1 MLDEGFYFNLH
12 TNLGFKC
19 SQFSSPTANFVRKFL
34 ETVIQTRS
42 CSSSQDS
49 NIDAGN
55 REPSKLISEL
65 QAKLE
70 DANAE
75 TLAERE
81 KAKKLAVENEKLKY
95 RIVHLVQ
102 AVSEADQK
110 LESMR
115 GHVSEATAQKL
126 EKMRL

>member
-1 MLDEGFYFNLH
+1 MASEELLKPFYLRA
-12 TNLGFKC
+12 TQAEERLC
-19 SQFSSPTANFVRKFL
+19 RL
-34 ETVIQTRS
+34 EAVLAGKTGNGQ
-42 CSSSQDS
+42 
-49 NIDAGN
+49 DAGN
-55 REPSKLISEL
+55 QELSKLISEL

-95 RIVHLVQ
+95 RIAHLVQ
-102 AVSEADQK
+102 AVSKADQK

-115 GHVSEATAQKL
+115 GHVSEATAQRL

>member
-1 MLDEGFYFNLH
+1 MASEELLKPFYLRA
-12 TNLGFKC
+12 TQAEERLC
-19 SQFSSPTANFVRKFL
+19 RL
-34 ETVIQTRS
+34 EAVLAGKT
-42 CSSSQDS
+42 
-49 NIDAGN
+49 DAGN
-55 REPSKLISEL
+55 QELSKLISEL

-95 RIVHLVQ
+95 RIAHLVQ
-102 AVSEADQK
+102 AVSKADQK

-115 GHVSEATAQKL
+115 GHVSEATAQRL